1 MSSSQDH
8 HLRNKKENIYI
19 HAWLLSPHW
28 SQAAPYTYWPSTSS
42 VHRYE
47 CHAGAW
53 EFREDSEQEGRD
65 TVWLRDEVLSAIYK
79 SKSVQNCGWLP
90 CLESKVSPR
99 RWKVEWRCPIQQT
112 EHLQRRAS
120 QGGEDTLKTRSR
132 EECRRWYKRNNNSRW
147 YQSCIMHHV
156 PINELYIP
164 CIIKSSQQQTAW
176 AFRTQDYWGDAQ
188 SRCLSIRRGET
199 WNCIIVDSLELT
211 SPLYYSC

>member
-1 MSSSQDH
+1 MTPVSPLVTGSTL
-8 HLRNKKENIYI
+8 HLLALYFFSAQVWVPCRCLGIQRRLRAGRER
-19 HAWLLSPHW
+19 H
-28 SQAAPYTYWPSTSS
+28 S
-42 VHRYE
+42 VTQ
-47 CHAGAW
+47 
-53 EFREDSEQEGRD
+53 S
-65 TVWLRDEVLSAIYK
+65 EVLSAIYK

-156 PINELYIP
+156 PINELYIT

>member
-1 MSSSQDH
+1 MNTERGKTSKVKWYLVGHQCKQLVMGSTLMSSSQDH

-65 TVWLRDEVLSAIYK
+65 TVRLRDEVLSAIYK

-99 RWKVEWRCPIQQT
+99 R
-112 EHLQRRAS
+112 
-120 QGGEDTLKTRSR
+120 
-132 EECRRWYKRNNNSRW
+132 
-147 YQSCIMHHV
+147 
-156 PINELYIP
+156 
-164 CIIKSSQQQTAW
+164 
-176 AFRTQDYWGDAQ
+176 
-188 SRCLSIRRGET
+188 
-199 WNCIIVDSLELT
+199 
-211 SPLYYSC
+211 